1 MVVPSEKLMHL
12 KEYAAQ
18 LSDPQEKNRETIRQ
32 AALKIISDLN
42 ADLRNKNLQLEEWN
56 EIFQVIQPYTKLDLS
71 EEKGGIINTI
81 KSLFDVFSGSSENK
95 IDSLVNFVNEKRVQ
109 CTKGLFDHERS
120 IAIKEHQQFIHNVIA
135 PTRNEIR
142 EHIIGIRSQ
151 NPRFI
156 LSVQDEVMLL
166 RELINTELKKLE
178 DPLSREG
185 KNLQRMLDMLQG
197 GLFAFDNDFEKA
209 LMRERHE
216 TGAVVLQSQ
225 PEALGQ
231 AAIEK
236 LRVQRLYRLENL
248 EAVYRYSVSDP
259 NQRVA
264 SKCFEPTCG
273 WYVGAFQ
280 FNRSYAPFEVEMER
294 IGQEHGI
301 KVVSDIKIDSSQ
313 QMYITEDNKTELMLD
328 CESII
333 ILKEGG
339 NSALGAFAQD
349 FVDFS
354 KNGEIRIPSMQK
366 FEVVETFL
374 SYSEV
379 DICIEKDRAKRSG
392 EWNKLIENMQEETPF
407 HYLGIP
413 HRDALSLKAIALAS
427 SLDKTPI
434 MNLTYNEG
442 GNTLIGKRG
451 GQSYALI
458 GRDSYAV
465 SKMFMEDDLGREMT
479 HDEVCMAFAIDYG
492 IPKEN
497 IYFIEQPG
505 DFHLDMSM
513 TIIGE
518 NTILLNNA
526 EEAQERFAAEQ
537 QVWLAEAINDRPE
550 HEHFFTSYVRAEIEQ
565 VSARKIMED
574 VVEQDLT
581 KLGFNVVR
589 VPGRFHYS
597 SHSGAMN
604 LFNMVTAKTPSGE
617 NIVVLLGCIGEYGAF
632 FEGVIRAHC
641 DQKIDRIYFLD
652 LESSQDCLIKGG
664 GISCRT
670 KTIPLPENL

>member
-18 LSDPQEKNRETIRQ
+18 LSNPKEKNREPIKQ

-42 ADLRNKNLQLEEWN
+42 TELKNKELQLEEWD
-56 EIFQVIQPYTKLDLS
+56 EIFQVVHSYAKLDLS
-71 EEKGGIINTI
+71 EEKSGIINTI
-81 KSLFDVFSGSSENK
+81 KSLFDVFSSSENK
-95 IDSLVNFVNEKRVQ
+95 INKLMDLVNEKRAQ
-109 CTKGLFDHERS
+109 CTKELFDQERS
-120 IAIKEHQQFIHNVIA
+120 IATKEHQQFIHNVIA
-135 PTRNEIR
+135 PTRDEIR
-142 EHIIGIRSQ
+142 DHIIGIRLQ
-151 NPRFI
+151 NPRLI

-166 RELINTELKKLE
+166 RELVNTELKKLE
-178 DPLSREG
+178 NPISREG
-185 KNLQRMLDMLQG
+185 KNLQRMLDLIQG
-197 GLFAFDNDFEKA
+197 GLFTFDNDFEKA

-216 TGAVVLQSQ
+216 TGAVILQSQ
-225 PEALGQ
+225 HEALGL

-248 EAVYRYSVSDP
+248 KAVYRYSVNDP

-264 SKCFEPTCG
+264 SKWFEPTCG
-273 WYVGAFQ
+273 WYVGTFQ
-280 FNRSYAPFEVEMER
+280 FNRNYATFEVEMEK

-301 KVVSDIKIDSSQ
+301 KVVSDVKIGPFQ
-313 QMYITEDNKTELMLD
+313 QMYITEDNKTDLMLD
-328 CESII
+328 CESILM
-333 ILKEGG
+333 LKEGG

-354 KNGEIRIPSMQK
+354 KNGEIRIPRMK
-366 FEVVETFL
+366 KLEAVEHYL
-374 SYSEV
+374 PYSEV
-379 DICIEKDRAKRSG
+379 DVCIEKDRAKRSG
-392 EWNKLIENMQEETPF
+392 EWNKLIEAMQEETPF

-413 HRDALSLKAIALAS
+413 HRDYLSLKAIALAS
-427 SLDKTPI
+427 SLDKAPI

-458 GRDSYAV
+458 GLDSYAV

-479 HDEVCMAFAIDYG
+479 HDEMCMAFAIDYG

-518 NTILLNNA
+518 NTILLNDA
-526 EEAQERFAAEQ
+526 EQAQERFTPEQ
-537 QVWLAEAINDRPE
+537 QAWLARAINDMPE
-550 HEHFFTSYVRAEIEQ
+550 YEDHFTSHVKNEMDQ
-565 VSARKIMED
+565 VSARKKMED

-597 SHSGAMN
+597 SRSVAMN

-632 FEGVIRAHC
+632 FEEVIRAHC
-641 DQKIDRIYFLD
+641 DQEIDRIYFLD
-652 LESSQDCLIKGG
+652 LESSQDCLTKGG